1 MRDMALMIAMQPDAL
16 TLAIVY
22 DQATLI
28 HVTRTK
34 ALVLTVVVGI
44 TKCMMPKTMQ
54 LASCY

>member
-1 MRDMALMIAMQPDAL
+1 MARCVSL